1 MQQKITRQNYQ
12 VIGALL
18 YLHPAYT
25 LASVALFQMLDIYKI
40 VTVPVSN
47 TVSHLPPTIV
57 LPLEEIIIII
67 MRKPYQTT
75 VLQLHI
81 KYNITNRV
89 DTLD

>member
-1 MQQKITRQNYQ
+1 
-12 VIGALL
+12 
-18 YLHPAYT
+18 
-25 LASVALFQMLDIYKI
+25 MLDIYKI

-81 KYNITNRV
+81 KYNITNSV

>member
-1 MQQKITRQNYQ
+1 MR
-12 VIGALL
+12 
-18 YLHPAYT
+18 
-25 LASVALFQMLDIYKI
+25 DIYKI

>member
-25 LASVALFQMLDIYKI
+25 LASVPLFQMRDIYKI

-81 KYNITNRV
+81 KYNITNSV

>member
-57 LPLEEIIIII
+57 LPLEEIIII

>member
-1 MQQKITRQNYQ
+1 MR
-12 VIGALL
+12 
-18 YLHPAYT
+18 
-25 LASVALFQMLDIYKI
+25 DIYKI

-47 TVSHLPPTIV
+47 TVSHLPPRIV

>member
-1 MQQKITRQNYQ
+1 MR
-12 VIGALL
+12 
-18 YLHPAYT
+18 
-25 LASVALFQMLDIYKI
+25 DIYKI

-81 KYNITNRV
+81 KYNITNSV